1 MPALKEIKQAI
12 DESVERLRVDL
23 GRQIDGGD
31 ALTRAELRQEI
42 AQSETHTRT
51 ELRGEMAQMRSALR
65 GEMAGLHRH
74 FDVVM
79 ESVRGDIQLLA
90 GVVGSMVPRLEFDDF
105 RREVKVEFADIRA
118 LLQASHG
125 DLDRR
130 VTRLEK
136 GR

>member
-42 AQSETHTRT
+42 A
-51 ELRGEMAQMRSALR
+51 
-65 GEMAGLHRH
+65 
-74 FDVVM
+74 
-79 ESVRGDIQLLA
+79 
-90 GVVGSMVPRLEFDDF
+90 
-105 RREVKVEFADIRA
+105 VKVEFADIRA